1 MSIEKKPGKMM
12 TSFLLS
18 MIRTYLKS
26 RSKIVIERNDT
37 IDLKPP
43 YIILSNHVTNWDPL
57 YINLFVK
64 EPISFIAGDSLFRN
78 PLLKRVLDYTGA
90 IPKTKFISDTRT
102 IRRMLKAKKHKR
114 VIGLFP
120 EGNRNWDGNTEPLT
134 PATAKL
140 IKLLDVPVV
149 IATISGGHLSHP
161 RWAEHHRKGLI
172 SISLVKKWDKG
183 AFKNETPE
191 TIHQMLTEALAHN
204 ELKCQEEKQIPYT
217 GTNLAHYLERYLFV
231 CPHCQELG
239 QLESNDQLFHCKNC
253 EYSVRYTPFGTFEE
267 VKLPL
272 RFATP
277 SAWNHWQLEWL
288 ETRMSESTRD
298 FLIKDHVKLFSAAA
312 GRPFSFI
319 CQGNLNW
326 TEGGMT
332 LVSDEGESYSFD
344 FNNLEG
350 VNIHLHH
357 HLEFFTDNR
366 QYQIE
371 FYQPR
376 TSAYKWLQAIKFA
389 QKLDNRSA
397 NNE

>member
-1 MSIEKKPGKMM
+1 MSIEQKPGKMM

-18 MIRTYLKS
+18 MIRTYLKR

-37 IDLKPP
+37 IGLEPP

-57 YINLFVK
+57 YLNLFVK
-64 EPISFIAGDSLFRN
+64 EPISFVAGDSLFRN

-90 IPKTKFISDTRT
+90 IPKTKFKSDTRT
-102 IRRMLKAKKHKR
+102 IRSMLKAKKHKR

-140 IKLLDVPVV
+140 LKMLDVPVI

-161 RWAEHHRKGLI
+161 RWAVHHRKGLI
-172 SISLVKKWDKG
+172 SLSFVKKWDRG
-183 AFKNETPE
+183 AFTNQTPE
-191 TIHQMLTEALAHN
+191 TIHQMLTEALTHDEMQWQA
-204 ELKCQEEKQIPYT
+204 EKQIPYN
-217 GTNLAHYLERYLFV
+217 GANLAHYLERYLFV
-231 CPHCQELG
+231 CPHCKELG
-239 QLESNDQLFHCKNC
+239 HLESNDQLLHCKNC
-253 EYSVRYTPFGTFEE
+253 EYTVRYTPFGFFEE
-267 VKLPL
+267 VKQPL
-272 RFATP
+272 GFSTP
-277 SAWNHWQLEWL
+277 SAWNKWQLEWL
-288 ETRMSESTRD
+288 EARMSEST
-298 FLIKDHVKLFSAAA
+298 FTFSLKDHVKLFSANPDQ
-312 GRPFSFI
+312 PFSFV

-326 TEGGMT
+326 TDGGMS
-332 LVSDEGESYSFD
+332 LVSDEGTSYSFRFED
-344 FNNLEG
+344 LEG

-376 TSAYKWLQAIKFA
+376 TSAYKWLQAIKIA
-389 QKLDNRSA
+389 TKLDNRRA